1 MYEFLKGT
9 LIEVTP
15 SHAVLDVSGVGYK
28 LLIPISTFGKT
39 PSLETLVL
47 FYTSFVVRENF
58 QGLYGFLEKEERDL
72 FEILIAL
79 SGIGPKTALNL
90 IGHLS
95 FSDFQSAILGENSK
109 IFSKVPG
116 IGKKTAERHI
126 IDLQGKVLKGTSLP
140 RENLSSQKISDA
152 ISALMQLGYNATLA
166 ESAIKKAVK
175 ELSEE
180 ADLSSLISAALK
192 GR

>member
-15 SHAVLDVSGVGYK
+15 SHAVLDVLGVGYK

-39 PSLETLVL
+39 PPLETLVL

-95 FSDFQSAILGENSK
+95 LFDFQTAILAENSK

-116 IGKKTAERHI
+116 IGKKTAERLV
-126 IDLQGKVLKGTSLP
+126 IDLQGKILKGTSLP
-140 RENLSSQKISDA
+140 REKLSSQKISDA